1 MIRCLLWRYMGER
14 KLNVSEL
21 ARETGIPRSGI
32 EALYKDEALRVDLD
46 AIDKLCGYFECE
58 IGDLFERVAD

>member
-1 MIRCLLWRYMGER
+1 MIKCHLWRYMGER

-32 EALYKDEALRVDLD
+32 EALYKDEALRVELD
-46 AIDKLCGYFECE
+46 AIDKLCDYFDCE
-58 IGDLFERVAD
+58 ISDLFERVVD